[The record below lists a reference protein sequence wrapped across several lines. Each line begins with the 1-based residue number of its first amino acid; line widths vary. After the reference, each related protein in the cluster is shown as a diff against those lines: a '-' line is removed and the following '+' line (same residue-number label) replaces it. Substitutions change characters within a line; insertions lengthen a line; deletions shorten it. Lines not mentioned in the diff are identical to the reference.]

1 VEGGVCVRALDV
13 ELEYGFKSGRNIIFD
28 RLEETLSNNGVTII
42 RGGQMGM
49 EGNNVKN
56 LSS

>member
-1 VEGGVCVRALDV
+1 VCVRALDV